1 MDIFIHVGRL
11 KSHQILSFK
20 LKAPSLSFMFMH
32 KPFSIQ
38 KQPTSIFAKL
48 STSII
53 GGEHKKSCEFLFLG
67 GWVGIIQEREKVI
80 QGIASS

>member
-1 MDIFIHVGRL
+1 
-11 KSHQILSFK
+11 
-20 LKAPSLSFMFMH
+20 MH

-53 GGEHKKSCEFLFLG
+53 GGEHKKNCEFLFLG
-67 GWVGIIQEREKVI
+67 GWVGIIWERKKVI